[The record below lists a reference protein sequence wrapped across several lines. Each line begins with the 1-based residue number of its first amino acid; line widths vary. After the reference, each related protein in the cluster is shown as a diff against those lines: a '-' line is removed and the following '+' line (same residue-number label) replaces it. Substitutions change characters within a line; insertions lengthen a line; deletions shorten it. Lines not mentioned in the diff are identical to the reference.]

1 LFKSFWEDATECHN
15 GFDEVN
21 TCRLVNNNNDEEF
34 EALLKMEVIPI
45 DLEDVDNMTADTL
58 RKKVMTMIK
67 IRRLIKQ
74 NMQVSGT
81 HSSRLLDY
89 LDIAINNTKGGR
101 MLNRIGVYYFY
112 LRAEEYSDMI
122 DAVFQPFLSDGM
134 KGSTVPG
141 MLNLTSESSLTD
153 SSDSRTSTSL
163 QSKKER
169 RNESKLSSMDDSV
182 NEEMNKAIS
191 AISQESKAI
200 AEEMKRSND
209 LEEVK
214 LKIEIAKALGDADML
229 RKLLADIQTSN

>member
-1 LFKSFWEDATECHN
+1 
-15 GFDEVN
+15 
-21 TCRLVNNNNDEEF
+21 
-34 EALLKMEVIPI
+34 
-45 DLEDVDNMTADTL
+45 
-58 RKKVMTMIK
+58 
-67 IRRLIKQ
+67 
-74 NMQVSGT
+74 MQASGT

-101 MLNRIGVYYFY
+101 MLNHIGVYYFY

-141 MLNLTSESSLTD
+141 RLNLSFESSLTD

-169 RNESKLSSMDDSV
+169 RNESKISSMDDSV

-214 LKIEIAKALGDADML
+214 LKIDIAKALGDADML